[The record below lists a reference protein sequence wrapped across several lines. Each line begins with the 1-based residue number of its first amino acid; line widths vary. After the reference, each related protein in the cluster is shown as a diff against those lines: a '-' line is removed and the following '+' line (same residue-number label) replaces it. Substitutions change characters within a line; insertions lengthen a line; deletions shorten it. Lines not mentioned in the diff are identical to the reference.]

1 MYQPPHFRIADEAES
16 VALIRARPLGL
27 LVTHGPAGLIANP
40 IPFFVAEDA
49 PRRLIAHLAKANPQ
63 LREIGEG
70 ADALVVFQG
79 DDAYVTP
86 NWYATKRETHKVVPT
101 WNYMIVQVRGRARLR
116 PEPEWLRAQIDA
128 LTGQQETPRWRPW
141 AVSDAPDDFIAAQM
155 KGIVGV
161 EIEIASIEGKAK
173 MSQNRNE
180 ADRAGVREG
189 LAGEADPRAR
199 AVSAR
204 IKV

>member
-1 MYQPPHFRIADEAES
+1 MYLPPHFRIADEAES

-40 IPFFVAEDA
+40 APFVFDEN
-49 PRRLIAHLAKANPQ
+49 PRRLRTHLAKANPQ
-63 LREIGEG
+63 LAQIGEG

-79 DDAYVTP
+79 DDAYVSP

-101 WNYMIVQVRGRARLR
+101 WNYAIVQVRGRATLH
-116 PEPEWLRAQIDA
+116 PDAEWLRAQLDRV
-128 LTGQQETPRWRPW
+128 TGQMEAGRAHEW
-141 AVSDAPDDFIAAQM
+141 AVADAPPDFVAAQM
-155 KGIVGV
+155 KGVVGV
-161 EIEIASIEGKAK
+161 EIAVGEIVGKAK

-199 AVSAR
+199 AVGAV
-204 IKV
+204 IP

>member
-1 MYQPPHFRIADEAES
+1 MYQPPHFRIADEADS
-16 VALIRARPLGL
+16 LALIRARPLGL
-27 LVTHGPAGLIANP
+27 LITHGPTGVVANP
-40 IPFFVAEDA
+40 IPFLVTDD
-49 PRRLIAHLAKANPQ
+49 PHRRLIAHLAKANPQ

-116 PEPEWLRAQIDA
+116 PEPEWLRAQIEA
-128 LTGQQETPRWRPW
+128 LTAHQEAPRAQAW
-141 AVSDAPDDFIAAQM
+141 AVSDAPADFIAGQM

-199 AVSAR
+199 TTAKH
-204 IKV
+204 IP

>member
-1 MYQPPHFRIADEAES
+1 MYQPAHFRIADES
-16 VALIRARPLGL
+16 DCLALIRARPLGL
-27 LVTHGPAGLIANP
+27 LITHGPSGLIANP
-40 IPFFVAEDA
+40 IPFLVTDAA

-63 LREIGEG
+63 LAEIGEG

-101 WNYMIVQVRGRARLR
+101 WNYVIVQVRGRARLR
-116 PEPEWLRAQIDA
+116 PEPDWMRAQIDA
-128 LTGQQETPRWRPW
+128 LTTQQEQPRAQPW
-141 AVSDAPDDFIAAQM
+141 AVSDAPPDFIAGQM

-173 MSQNRNE
+173 MSQNRND
-180 ADRAGVREG
+180 ADRAGVRAG
-189 LAGEADPRAR
+189 LAGETDPSAR
-199 AVSAR
+199 AAAKL
-204 IKV
+204 IP

>member
-1 MYQPPHFRIADEAES
+1 MYLPPHFRIADEAES

-27 LVTHGPAGLIANP
+27 LITHGAAGLIANP
-40 IPFFVAEDA
+40 APFVFDEA
-49 PRRLIAHLAKANPQ
+49 PRRLRTHLAKANPQ
-63 LREIGEG
+63 LAEIGAG
-70 ADALVVFQG
+70 ADVLVVFQG

-101 WNYMIVQVRGRARLR
+101 WNYLVVQVRGRASLH
-116 PEPEWLRAQIDA
+116 PEPEWLRAQVERV
-128 LTGQQETPRWRPW
+128 TGQMEAGRAQEW
-141 AVSDAPDDFIAAQM
+141 AVSDAPPEFVAAQM

-161 EIEIASIEGKAK
+161 EIVVAGIVGKAK

-189 LAGEADPRAR
+189 LAGEDDPRAQ
-199 AVSAR
+199 AVAK
-204 IKV
+204 IIP